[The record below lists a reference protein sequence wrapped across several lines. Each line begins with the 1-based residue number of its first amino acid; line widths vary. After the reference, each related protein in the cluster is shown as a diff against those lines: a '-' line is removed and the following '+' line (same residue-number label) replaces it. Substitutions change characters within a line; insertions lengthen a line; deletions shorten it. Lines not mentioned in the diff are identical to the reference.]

1 MEGLSKEIRLKF
13 VLVGDSGTGKSSVLR
28 RFVDDTFSP
37 SFMTTIGIDFKVKEI
52 KVNDTMVKVQV
63 WDTAGQERFKTITNA
78 YYNGADA
85 ILVVYSVTDKDSFNH
100 LSYWID
106 EVDKRARTDAIVVI
120 VGNKCDE
127 AEARCVAKED
137 AQDYATKR
145 AYGFWET
152 SAKDGSH
159 VNELFMSVAEG
170 VFKSKGFEKGVQHNP
185 QQPIIL
191 KSQDDVIIKK
201 KGCCYFFI
209 DSIIS
214 IRHLMSAPASAY
226 IAPS

>member
-1 MEGLSKEIRLKF
+1 MEEGLSKEVRLKF

-37 SFMTTIGIDFKVKEI
+37 SFMTTIGIDFKVKDLKLKEN
-52 KVNDTMVKVQV
+52 VVKIQV

-106 EVDKRARTDAIVVI
+106 EVDKRARSDAIVVI

-127 AEARCVAKED
+127 TEARCVTKED

-145 AYGFWET
+145 GYGFWET
-152 SAKDGSH
+152 SAKDGSN
-159 VNELFMSVAEG
+159 VNDLFVSVAEG
-170 VFKSKGFEKGVQHNP
+170 VFKSKGFEKDSP
-185 QQPIIL
+185 KAITL
-191 KSQDDVIIKK
+191 KSQDVIIKK
-201 KGCCYFFI
+201 KGCC
-209 DSIIS
+209 
-214 IRHLMSAPASAY
+214 
-226 IAPS
+226 